1 MKSEE
6 IEIIEPK
13 EKAKVKNPRRVAAGR
28 KGAEARIRNTEQRKK
43 ELDSVKKENINLK
56 ITKDDNDENNE
67 KNNLQTIKD
76 NNKNKRNYIPI
87 FIIIGCIS
95 GIGLYAY
102 KYKRVKQEKPIKQE
116 IQEKPITGQ
125 NPRRE
130 ALKQEETTKKETSNY
145 QW

>member
-1 MKSEE
+1 MSSEE

-13 EKAKVKNPRRVAAGR
+13 EKVKNPKRVAAGK
-28 KGAEARIRNTEQRKK
+28 KGVEARIRNAELRKK
-43 ELDSVKKENINLK
+43 EIEKLKKENINLK

-87 FIIIGCIS
+87 FIIIGGLS

-125 NPRRE
+125 SPGRE
-130 ALKQEETTKKETSNY
+130 ALKQEETIKKETSNY